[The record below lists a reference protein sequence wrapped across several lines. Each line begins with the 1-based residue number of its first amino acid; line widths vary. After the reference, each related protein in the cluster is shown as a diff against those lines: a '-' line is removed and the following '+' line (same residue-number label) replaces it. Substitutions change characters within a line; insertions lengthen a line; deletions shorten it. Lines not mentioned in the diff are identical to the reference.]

1 MNATTLPILDLA
13 RYADP
18 ADKAAFLADLRH
30 AARDIGFFYLIN
42 HGVDDALQY
51 EVQRQSQRFFALD
64 EAQKQQ
70 VAMIHSPHFRGYNRA
85 ASELTRGQ
93 PDWREQFDIGAER
106 PALTLSDDAPRWQRL
121 QGPNLW
127 PAALP
132 SLKPVLLHWQQQMTQ
147 VGIRLLRAFA
157 VVAEENNIS
166 RAAQRLFIS
175 QPPLTRHIRHLE
187 AQLGVTLFQRHSKGL
202 ILTDAGREVL
212 EMIQPLLALQERTL
226 AALSELAA
234 HSPQAL
240 RLGVTTAFE
249 QGIFAAVEATL
260 SEHTRALHI
269 TRHASPALAQQVRKG
284 KLDAALVALP
294 LNTEGLHL
302 HPLPYHEPL
311 IAALPASWP
320 EAARPG
326 LTLSALNHRPLFWF
340 KRERNPG
347 FFDYTRRIFD
357 RAGYAPTYVEEPAEH
372 DVLLARIARGE
383 GMILLPAS
391 FCRDSASGGGVLP
404 GG

>member
-1 MNATTLPILDLA
+1 MTTSRLHSLD
-13 RYADP
+13 
-18 ADKAAFLADLRH
+18 
-30 AARDIGFFYLIN
+30 
-42 HGVDDALQY
+42 
-51 EVQRQSQRFFALD
+51 
-64 EAQKQQ
+64 
-70 VAMIHSPHFRGYNRA
+70 
-85 ASELTRGQ
+85 
-93 PDWREQFDIGAER
+93 
-106 PALTLSDDAPRWQRL
+106 
-121 QGPNLW
+121 
-127 PAALP
+127 
-132 SLKPVLLHWQQQMTQ
+132 
-147 VGIRLLRAFA
+147 IRLLRAFA

-175 QPPLTRHIRHLE
+175 QPPLSRHMRQLE

-212 EMIQPLLALQERTL
+212 EIIRPMLALQARTL
-226 AALSELAA
+226 AALSELSAQ
-234 HSPQAL
+234 SPQPL
-240 RLGVTTAFE
+240 RLGLTTAFE
-249 QGIFAAVEATL
+249 QGIFAAVESAL
-260 SEHTRALHI
+260 SKHTRTLHI

-320 EAARPG
+320 EAASPALALR
-326 LTLSALNHRPLFWF
+326 ALNHRPLFWF
-340 KRERNPG
+340 KRERNPD

-357 RAGYAPTYVEEPAEH
+357 RAGYSPAYVEEPAEH

-391 FCRDSASGGGVLP
+391 FSAIQRQGVVFCPVAEGDSMPLSLGVVYAPHQAESVQQWLSLLDDHLTTR
-404 GG
+404 

>member
-1 MNATTLPILDLA
+1 MTTSRLHSLD
-13 RYADP
+13 
-18 ADKAAFLADLRH
+18 
-30 AARDIGFFYLIN
+30 
-42 HGVDDALQY
+42 
-51 EVQRQSQRFFALD
+51 
-64 EAQKQQ
+64 
-70 VAMIHSPHFRGYNRA
+70 
-85 ASELTRGQ
+85 
-93 PDWREQFDIGAER
+93 
-106 PALTLSDDAPRWQRL
+106 
-121 QGPNLW
+121 
-127 PAALP
+127 
-132 SLKPVLLHWQQQMTQ
+132 
-147 VGIRLLRAFA
+147 IRLLRAFA

-212 EMIQPLLALQERTL
+212 EIIRPMLALQARTL
-226 AALSELAA
+226 AALSELSV
-234 HSPQAL
+234 HSPQPL
-240 RLGVTTAFE
+240 RLGLTTAFE
-249 QGIFAAVEATL
+249 QGIFAAVESAL
-260 SEHTRALHI
+260 SDHTRTLHI

-302 HPLPYHEPL
+302 HPLPYQEPL

-320 EAARPG
+320 EAASPA
-326 LTLSALNHRPLFWF
+326 LTLRALNHRPLFWF
-340 KRERNPG
+340 KRERNPD

-357 RAGYAPTYVEEPAEH
+357 RAGYSPAYVEEPAEH

-391 FCRDSASGGGVLP
+391 FSAIQRQGVVFCPVAEGDSMPLSLGVVYAPHQAESVQQWLP
-404 GG
+404 LLDDHLTTR

>member
-1 MNATTLPILDLA
+1 MTTSRLHSLD
-13 RYADP
+13 
-18 ADKAAFLADLRH
+18 
-30 AARDIGFFYLIN
+30 
-42 HGVDDALQY
+42 
-51 EVQRQSQRFFALD
+51 
-64 EAQKQQ
+64 
-70 VAMIHSPHFRGYNRA
+70 
-85 ASELTRGQ
+85 
-93 PDWREQFDIGAER
+93 
-106 PALTLSDDAPRWQRL
+106 
-121 QGPNLW
+121 
-127 PAALP
+127 
-132 SLKPVLLHWQQQMTQ
+132 
-147 VGIRLLRAFA
+147 IRLLRAFA

-175 QPPLTRHIRHLE
+175 QPPLSRHMRHLE

-202 ILTDAGREVL
+202 ILTDVGREVL
-212 EMIQPLLALQERTL
+212 AMIRPMLALQERTL
-226 AALSELAA
+226 AALSELSV
-234 HSPQAL
+234 HSPPSL

-249 QGIFAAVEATL
+249 QGIFAAVESAL

-302 HPLPYHEPL
+302 HPLPYQEPL
-311 IAALPASWP
+311 IAAVPASWP
-320 EAARPG
+320 EAATSA

-340 KRERNPG
+340 KRERNPD

-357 RAGYAPTYVEEPAEH
+357 RAGYTPAYVEEPAEH

-391 FCRDSASGGGVLP
+391 FSAIQRQGVVFCPVAEGDSMPLSLGVIYAPHRAESVQQWLSLLDEHLTTGSSHAEYRSTP
-404 GG
+404 C

>member
-1 MNATTLPILDLA
+1 MTTSRLHSLD
-13 RYADP
+13 
-18 ADKAAFLADLRH
+18 
-30 AARDIGFFYLIN
+30 
-42 HGVDDALQY
+42 
-51 EVQRQSQRFFALD
+51 
-64 EAQKQQ
+64 
-70 VAMIHSPHFRGYNRA
+70 
-85 ASELTRGQ
+85 
-93 PDWREQFDIGAER
+93 
-106 PALTLSDDAPRWQRL
+106 
-121 QGPNLW
+121 
-127 PAALP
+127 
-132 SLKPVLLHWQQQMTQ
+132 
-147 VGIRLLRAFA
+147 IRLLRAFA

-212 EMIQPLLALQERTL
+212 EMIRPLLVLQERTL
-226 AALSELAA
+226 AALSQLSA
-234 HSPQAL
+234 HSPQPL
-240 RLGVTTAFE
+240 RLGLTTAFE
-249 QGIFAAVEATL
+249 QGIFAAVESAL
-260 SEHTRALHI
+260 SDHTRTLHI

-302 HPLPYHEPL
+302 HPLPYQEPL

-320 EAARPG
+320 EAASPA
-326 LTLSALNHRPLFWF
+326 LTLRALNHRPLFWF
-340 KRERNPG
+340 KRERNPD

-357 RAGYAPTYVEEPAEH
+357 RAGYSPAYVEEPAEH

-391 FCRDSASGGGVLP
+391 FSAIQRQGVVFCPVAEGDSMPLSLGVVYAPHQAESVQQWLP
-404 GG
+404 LLDDHLTTR

>member
-1 MNATTLPILDLA
+1 MTTSRLHSLD
-13 RYADP
+13 
-18 ADKAAFLADLRH
+18 
-30 AARDIGFFYLIN
+30 
-42 HGVDDALQY
+42 
-51 EVQRQSQRFFALD
+51 
-64 EAQKQQ
+64 
-70 VAMIHSPHFRGYNRA
+70 
-85 ASELTRGQ
+85 
-93 PDWREQFDIGAER
+93 
-106 PALTLSDDAPRWQRL
+106 
-121 QGPNLW
+121 
-127 PAALP
+127 
-132 SLKPVLLHWQQQMTQ
+132 
-147 VGIRLLRAFA
+147 IRLLRAFA

-175 QPPLTRHIRHLE
+175 QPPLSRHMRHLE

-212 EMIQPLLALQERTL
+212 AMIRPMLALQERTL
-226 AALSELAA
+226 AALSELYV
-234 HSPQAL
+234 HSPPSL
-240 RLGVTTAFE
+240 RLGMTTAFE
-249 QGIFAAVEATL
+249 QGIFAAVESAL

-302 HPLPYHEPL
+302 HPLPYQEPL
-311 IAALPASWP
+311 IAAVPASWP
-320 EAARPG
+320 EAATPA

-340 KRERNPG
+340 KRERNPD

-357 RAGYAPTYVEEPAEH
+357 RAGYTPAYVEEPAEH

-391 FCRDSASGGGVLP
+391 FSAIQRQGVVFCPVAEGDSMPLSLGVIYAPHRAESVQQWLSLLDEHLTT
-404 GG
+404 G

>member
-1 MNATTLPILDLA
+1 MTTSRLHSLD
-13 RYADP
+13 
-18 ADKAAFLADLRH
+18 
-30 AARDIGFFYLIN
+30 
-42 HGVDDALQY
+42 
-51 EVQRQSQRFFALD
+51 
-64 EAQKQQ
+64 
-70 VAMIHSPHFRGYNRA
+70 
-85 ASELTRGQ
+85 
-93 PDWREQFDIGAER
+93 
-106 PALTLSDDAPRWQRL
+106 
-121 QGPNLW
+121 
-127 PAALP
+127 
-132 SLKPVLLHWQQQMTQ
+132 
-147 VGIRLLRAFA
+147 IRLLRAFA

-212 EMIQPLLALQERTL
+212 EMIRPLLVLQERTL
-226 AALSELAA
+226 AALSQLSA
-234 HSPQAL
+234 HSPQPL
-240 RLGVTTAFE
+240 RLGLTTAFE
-249 QGIFAAVEATL
+249 QGIFAAVESAL
-260 SEHTRALHI
+260 SDHPRTLHI

-302 HPLPYHEPL
+302 HPLPYQEPL

-320 EAARPG
+320 EAATPA
-326 LTLSALNHRPLFWF
+326 LTLRALNHRPLFWF
-340 KRERNPG
+340 KRERNPD

-357 RAGYAPTYVEEPAEH
+357 RAGYSPAYVEEPAEH

-391 FCRDSASGGGVLP
+391 FSAIQRQGVVFCPVAEGDNMPLSLGVIYAP
-404 GG
+404 HQAESVQQWLSLLDDHLTTR

>member
-1 MNATTLPILDLA
+1 MTTSRLHSLD
-13 RYADP
+13 
-18 ADKAAFLADLRH
+18 
-30 AARDIGFFYLIN
+30 
-42 HGVDDALQY
+42 
-51 EVQRQSQRFFALD
+51 
-64 EAQKQQ
+64 
-70 VAMIHSPHFRGYNRA
+70 
-85 ASELTRGQ
+85 
-93 PDWREQFDIGAER
+93 
-106 PALTLSDDAPRWQRL
+106 
-121 QGPNLW
+121 
-127 PAALP
+127 
-132 SLKPVLLHWQQQMTQ
+132 
-147 VGIRLLRAFA
+147 IRLLRAFA

-212 EMIQPLLALQERTL
+212 EIIRPMLALQARTL
-226 AALSELAA
+226 AALSELSV
-234 HSPQAL
+234 HSPQPL
-240 RLGVTTAFE
+240 RLGLTTAFE
-249 QGIFAAVEATL
+249 QGIFAAVESAL
-260 SEHTRALHI
+260 SDHTRTLHI

-302 HPLPYHEPL
+302 HPLPYQEPL

-320 EAARPG
+320 EAASPA
-326 LTLSALNHRPLFWF
+326 LTLRALNHRPLFWF
-340 KRERNPG
+340 KRERNPD

-357 RAGYAPTYVEEPAEH
+357 RAGYTPAYVEEPAEH

-391 FCRDSASGGGVLP
+391 FSAIQRQGVVFCPVAEGDSMPLSLGVVYAPHQAESVQQWLP
-404 GG
+404 LLDDHLTTG

>member
-1 MNATTLPILDLA
+1 MTTSRLHSLD
-13 RYADP
+13 
-18 ADKAAFLADLRH
+18 
-30 AARDIGFFYLIN
+30 
-42 HGVDDALQY
+42 
-51 EVQRQSQRFFALD
+51 
-64 EAQKQQ
+64 
-70 VAMIHSPHFRGYNRA
+70 
-85 ASELTRGQ
+85 
-93 PDWREQFDIGAER
+93 
-106 PALTLSDDAPRWQRL
+106 
-121 QGPNLW
+121 
-127 PAALP
+127 
-132 SLKPVLLHWQQQMTQ
+132 
-147 VGIRLLRAFA
+147 IRLLRAFA

-212 EMIQPLLALQERTL
+212 EIIRPMLALQARTL
-226 AALSELAA
+226 AALSELSV
-234 HSPQAL
+234 HSPQPL
-240 RLGVTTAFE
+240 RLGLTTAFE
-249 QGIFAAVEATL
+249 QGIFAAVESAL
-260 SEHTRALHI
+260 SKHTRTLHI

-302 HPLPYHEPL
+302 HPLPYQEPL

-320 EAARPG
+320 EAATPA
-326 LTLSALNHRPLFWF
+326 LTLRALNHRPLFWF
-340 KRERNPG
+340 KRERNPD

-357 RAGYAPTYVEEPAEH
+357 RAGYSPAYVEEPAEH

-391 FCRDSASGGGVLP
+391 FSAIQRQGVVFCPVAEGDSMPLSLGVVYAPHQAESVQQWLSLLDDHLTTR
-404 GG
+404 

>member
-1 MNATTLPILDLA
+1 MTTSRLHSLD
-13 RYADP
+13 
-18 ADKAAFLADLRH
+18 
-30 AARDIGFFYLIN
+30 
-42 HGVDDALQY
+42 
-51 EVQRQSQRFFALD
+51 
-64 EAQKQQ
+64 
-70 VAMIHSPHFRGYNRA
+70 
-85 ASELTRGQ
+85 
-93 PDWREQFDIGAER
+93 
-106 PALTLSDDAPRWQRL
+106 
-121 QGPNLW
+121 
-127 PAALP
+127 
-132 SLKPVLLHWQQQMTQ
+132 
-147 VGIRLLRAFA
+147 IRLLRAFA

-212 EMIQPLLALQERTL
+212 EMIRPLLVLQERTL
-226 AALSELAA
+226 AALSQLSA
-234 HSPQAL
+234 HSPQPL
-240 RLGVTTAFE
+240 RLGLTTAFE
-249 QGIFAAVEATL
+249 QGIFAAVESAL
-260 SEHTRALHI
+260 SDHTRTLHI

-302 HPLPYHEPL
+302 HPLPYQEPL

-320 EAARPG
+320 EAATPA
-326 LTLSALNHRPLFWF
+326 LTLRALNHRPLFWF
-340 KRERNPG
+340 KRERNPD

-357 RAGYAPTYVEEPAEH
+357 RAGYTPAYVEEPAEH

-391 FCRDSASGGGVLP
+391 FSAIQRQGVVFCPVAEGDSMPLSLGVVYAPHQAESVQQWLSLLDDHLTTR
-404 GG
+404 

>member
-1 MNATTLPILDLA
+1 MTTSRLHSLD
-13 RYADP
+13 
-18 ADKAAFLADLRH
+18 
-30 AARDIGFFYLIN
+30 
-42 HGVDDALQY
+42 
-51 EVQRQSQRFFALD
+51 
-64 EAQKQQ
+64 
-70 VAMIHSPHFRGYNRA
+70 
-85 ASELTRGQ
+85 
-93 PDWREQFDIGAER
+93 
-106 PALTLSDDAPRWQRL
+106 
-121 QGPNLW
+121 
-127 PAALP
+127 
-132 SLKPVLLHWQQQMTQ
+132 
-147 VGIRLLRAFA
+147 IRLLRAFA

-212 EMIQPLLALQERTL
+212 EMIQPLLTLQERTL

-234 HSPQAL
+234 HSPPSL

-249 QGIFAAVEATL
+249 QGIFAAVESAL
-260 SEHTRALHI
+260 SDHTRALHI

-302 HPLPYHEPL
+302 HPLPYQEPL

-320 EAARPG
+320 EAATPA
-326 LTLSALNHRPLFWF
+326 LTLRALNHRPLFWF
-340 KRERNPG
+340 KRERNPD

-357 RAGYAPTYVEEPAEH
+357 RAGYTPAYVEEPAEH

-391 FCRDSASGGGVLP
+391 FPDTQRRGVVFCPVAEGDSMPLSLGVVYAPHQAESVQQWLP
-404 GG
+404 LLDDHLTTG

>member
-1 MNATTLPILDLA
+1 MTTSRLHSLD
-13 RYADP
+13 
-18 ADKAAFLADLRH
+18 
-30 AARDIGFFYLIN
+30 
-42 HGVDDALQY
+42 
-51 EVQRQSQRFFALD
+51 
-64 EAQKQQ
+64 
-70 VAMIHSPHFRGYNRA
+70 
-85 ASELTRGQ
+85 
-93 PDWREQFDIGAER
+93 
-106 PALTLSDDAPRWQRL
+106 
-121 QGPNLW
+121 
-127 PAALP
+127 
-132 SLKPVLLHWQQQMTQ
+132 
-147 VGIRLLRAFA
+147 IRLLRAFA

-202 ILTDAGREVL
+202 ILTDAGKEVL

-226 AALSELAA
+226 AALSELAV
-234 HSPQAL
+234 HSPQGL

-249 QGIFAAVEATL
+249 QGIFAAVEAAL

-391 FCRDSASGGGVLP
+391 FSAIQRQGWRSARWLRATRCR
-404 GG
+404 

>member
-1 MNATTLPILDLA
+1 MTTSRLHSLD
-13 RYADP
+13 
-18 ADKAAFLADLRH
+18 
-30 AARDIGFFYLIN
+30 
-42 HGVDDALQY
+42 
-51 EVQRQSQRFFALD
+51 
-64 EAQKQQ
+64 
-70 VAMIHSPHFRGYNRA
+70 
-85 ASELTRGQ
+85 
-93 PDWREQFDIGAER
+93 
-106 PALTLSDDAPRWQRL
+106 
-121 QGPNLW
+121 
-127 PAALP
+127 
-132 SLKPVLLHWQQQMTQ
+132 
-147 VGIRLLRAFA
+147 IRLLRAFA

-212 EMIQPLLALQERTL
+212 EMIRPLLVLQERTL
-226 AALSELAA
+226 AALSQLSA
-234 HSPQAL
+234 HSPQPL
-240 RLGVTTAFE
+240 RLGLTTAFE
-249 QGIFAAVEATL
+249 QGIFAAVESAL
-260 SEHTRALHI
+260 SDHTRTLHI

-302 HPLPYHEPL
+302 HPLPYQEPL

-320 EAARPG
+320 EAARPA
-326 LTLSALNHRPLFWF
+326 LTLRALNHRPLFWF
-340 KRERNPG
+340 KRERNPD

-357 RAGYAPTYVEEPAEH
+357 RAGYTPAYVEEPAEH

-391 FCRDSASGGGVLP
+391 FSAIQRQGVVFCPVAEGDSMPLSLGVVYAPHQAESVQQWLP
-404 GG
+404 LLDDHLTTG

>member
-1 MNATTLPILDLA
+1 MTTSRLHSLD
-13 RYADP
+13 
-18 ADKAAFLADLRH
+18 
-30 AARDIGFFYLIN
+30 
-42 HGVDDALQY
+42 
-51 EVQRQSQRFFALD
+51 
-64 EAQKQQ
+64 
-70 VAMIHSPHFRGYNRA
+70 
-85 ASELTRGQ
+85 
-93 PDWREQFDIGAER
+93 
-106 PALTLSDDAPRWQRL
+106 
-121 QGPNLW
+121 
-127 PAALP
+127 
-132 SLKPVLLHWQQQMTQ
+132 
-147 VGIRLLRAFA
+147 IRLLRAFA

-212 EMIQPLLALQERTL
+212 EMIRPLLVLQERTL
-226 AALSELAA
+226 AALSQLSA
-234 HSPQAL
+234 HSPQPL
-240 RLGVTTAFE
+240 RLGLTTAFE
-249 QGIFAAVEATL
+249 QGIFAAVESAL
-260 SEHTRALHI
+260 SDHTRTLHI

-302 HPLPYHEPL
+302 HPLPYQEPL

-320 EAARPG
+320 EAARPA
-326 LTLSALNHRPLFWF
+326 LTLRALNHRPLFWF
-340 KRERNPG
+340 KRERNPD

-357 RAGYAPTYVEEPAEH
+357 RAGYTPAYVEEPAEY

-391 FCRDSASGGGVLP
+391 FSAIQRQGVVFCPVAEGDSMPLSLGVVYAPHQAESVQQWLP
-404 GG
+404 LLDDHLTTR